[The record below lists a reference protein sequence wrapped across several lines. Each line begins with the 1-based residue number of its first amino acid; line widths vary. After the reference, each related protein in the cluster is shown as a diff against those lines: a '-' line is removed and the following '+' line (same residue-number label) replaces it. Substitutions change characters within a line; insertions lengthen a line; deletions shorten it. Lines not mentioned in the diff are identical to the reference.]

1 MVGGS
6 GGGISGG
13 RFTRDA
19 VNRRNRGFPIEK
31 ILILP
36 YIGVRAIYRKYS
48 GYVPSEVHERA
59 ASEAALEEADTAL
72 CYGSGKT
79 AENAIGSTTCPNCGR
94 EVNVTGGKISLTW
107 RSPLVAPSPEAE

>member
-31 ILILP
+31 ILLLP
-36 YIGVRAIYRKYS
+36 YVGVRALYRKNS
-48 GYVPSEVHERA
+48 GYIPPEVHERA
-59 ASEAALEEADTAL
+59 AKAVALEEADTAL
-72 CYGSGKT
+72 CYDSGKT
-79 AENAIGSTTCPNCGR
+79 AQGEAGTAACPNCGR
-94 EVNVTGGKISLTW
+94 DVTVMGGNILTH
-107 RSPLVAPSPEAE
+107 EA